1 MLLIESVVVAGES
14 LGIVEVSVKFV
25 KWEDVIL
32 KVTEVLGDDELLEV
46 KDVVVVE
53 DGLEF
58 VEDVL
63 EDEKLIAAKMGA
75 VDILEVD
82 MEEVVVVEV
91 AVVVVAVTEVF
102 GFGTAK
108 DFTENN

>member
-14 LGIVEVSVKFV
+14 LEIVEVSVKFV

-91 AVVVVAVTEVF
+91 AVVVAVTEVF

>member
-14 LGIVEVSVKFV
+14 LEIVEVSVKFV

-53 DGLEF
+53 DGFGWCQRWYL
-58 VEDVL
+58 
-63 EDEKLIAAKMGA
+63 
-75 VDILEVD
+75 
-82 MEEVVVVEV
+82 VVVEDS
-91 AVVVVAVTEVF
+91 F
-102 GFGTAK
+102 R
-108 DFTENN
+108 